1 MSGISSRFVWFTT
14 ILGLFVVFVFSGRVP
29 FSLATLAVIALC
41 FSLELVDSSLGMGY
55 GTTLTPVLLLL
66 GFDPVQLVPTIL
78 ISEFLSGFAASF
90 FHSEAGNVRFVPGS
104 NHLRA
109 AIVLSGFSVVGV
121 AIGVNI
127 AVGVSAVAL
136 RRVMGVV
143 ILAAGIY
150 ILVTSRRTFHF
161 NSFRV
166 VVLALVASFNKA
178 VSGGGYGP
186 LMTSGQIMSGI
197 QGRAAIAITSLAE
210 GFTCLVGSI
219 LFLALGKGL
228 DAALLVPV
236 LTGALL
242 SVPFSA
248 HIVRRI
254 REERLK
260 LVIAILT
267 IALGTLTIIK
277 TL

>member
-1 MSGISSRFVWFTT
+1 LTRISSRFVWFTGVA
-14 ILGLFVVFVFSGRVP
+14 GLFLVAVFAGIVP
-29 FSLATLAVIALC
+29 FTATTFAILLLC
-41 FSLELVDSSLGMGY
+41 GSLELMDSSLGMGY

-78 ISEFLSGFAASF
+78 ISEFLSGFSASF

-109 AIVLSGFSVVGV
+109 AVVLSAFSIVGV
-121 AIGVNI
+121 ALGVNLAI
-127 AVGVSAVAL
+127 GVSATVL
-136 RRVMGVV
+136 RRVMGTV

-150 ILVTSRRTFHF
+150 ILVMSRRTFHF
-161 NSFRV
+161 NALRIMA
-166 VVLALVASFNKA
+166 LALVASFNKA

-197 QGRAAIAITSLAE
+197 QGRAAVAITSLAE
-210 GFTCLVGSI
+210 GFTCLIGAI
-219 LFLALGKGL
+219 LFLVLGKGL
-228 DAALLVPV
+228 DAALLIPV
-236 LTGALL
+236 VTGALL

-248 HIVRRI
+248 RIVRRI
-254 REERLK
+254 PEDRMK

-267 IALGTLTIIK
+267 VGLGALTIAK
-277 TL
+277 TF